1 MEIDES
7 LVRRLEELAL
17 IELAPEERSRT
28 ARDLQDILSYMAVLS
43 SLDTAGVAPYG
54 SDSDGTS
61 PNVFRE
67 DLVLTPPGPEAVL
80 SGAPE
85 AKEGQFKAPKTF
97 E

>member
-1 MEIDES
+1 MEIDEKQ
-7 LVRRLEELAL
+7 VRRLEELAR
-17 IELAPEERSRT
+17 IELAPEERART

-43 SLDTAGVAPYG
+43 SLYTANVEPYG
-54 SDSDGTS
+54 RSDAAE
-61 PNVFRE
+61 NVFRE
-67 DLVLTPPGPEAVL
+67 DLVLPPPGPEAVL